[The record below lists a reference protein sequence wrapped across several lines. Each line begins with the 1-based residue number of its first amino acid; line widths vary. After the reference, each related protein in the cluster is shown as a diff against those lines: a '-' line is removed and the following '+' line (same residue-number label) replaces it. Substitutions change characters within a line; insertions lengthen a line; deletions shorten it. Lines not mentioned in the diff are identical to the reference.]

1 MLAASYNQ
9 SMLWF
14 FFVVLHNFRSHIRHV
29 PLLLVRVD
37 DDDPA
42 PPPADVVPVEDAPP
56 PHQDGLG
63 GGAPG
68 EGQRAEA
75 VLAPQVVPPAAAA
88 WKRNKCIFS

>member
-1 MLAASYNQ
+1 MLAAIVTTNQ
-9 SMLWF
+9 CF
-14 FFVVLHNFRSHIRHV
+14 GFFVVLHNFRSHIRHV
-29 PLLLVRVD
+29 PVLPVCVD
-37 DDDPA
+37 DDNPA